1 MFRKPVLF
9 AMSLLLASATHAAP
23 VWQWL
28 PAGALES
35 LDMALPHEAVA
46 LREIRL
52 AGAELR
58 ALTRDSVL
66 VLPLPGGDLNYMV
79 LGEQRFDNGD
89 RGLRAVLDDGS
100 GSYIVSMTLGERH
113 LLATIYSPQGRY
125 RLQAQRE
132 GDDYV
137 GWLFQD
143 SDQFRV
149 LPRHR
154 RVVDRDLALNRAA
167 DRELR
172 AGDQPNRRAIRRVEK
187 RQLEQRTWCIGR
199 AHGADRTQSRIKQGQ
214 KTRALGSAQRG
225 TLSAS

>member
-35 LDMALPHEAVA
+35 LDMARPHEAVA

-79 LGEQRFDNGD
+79 LG
-89 RGLRAVLDDGS
+89 
-100 GSYIVSMTLGERH
+100 
-113 LLATIYSPQGRY
+113 
-125 RLQAQRE
+125 
-132 GDDYV
+132 
-137 GWLFQD
+137 
-143 SDQFRV
+143 
-149 LPRHR
+149 
-154 RVVDRDLALNRAA
+154 
-167 DRELR
+167 
-172 AGDQPNRRAIRRVEK
+172 
-187 RQLEQRTWCIGR
+187 
-199 AHGADRTQSRIKQGQ
+199 
-214 KTRALGSAQRG
+214 
-225 TLSAS
+225 